1 MVLFGERNQW
11 KRRDEFHCRYL
22 AKTAGSNISISSTYI
37 LFLTKMQKRQTPEN
51 GFAIF
56 ENDITDSESTFK
68 MTDR

>member
-1 MVLFGERNQW
+1 L
-11 KRRDEFHCRYL
+11 
-22 AKTAGSNISISSTYI
+22 
-37 LFLTKMQKRQTPEN
+37 QKRQTPEN